1 MATKRPCRKGASVT
15 LRPIGLLLIIMLAAM
30 NCVAA
35 ETKSFGTLAET
46 GQGAV
51 EGLAIADL
59 PASGV
64 TSGSYNNV
72 TVNAAGQVTGG
83 SNTSYLTAIGV
94 ILNEYPVLRQAM
106 FSRGNSIERELPI
119 PEYLASRHQRTE
131 ASRVCVHSRRQQ
143 H

>member
-51 EGLAIADL
+51 EGSQSPIFKLSLGSAFHTRVRR
-59 PASGV
+59 SG
-64 TSGSYNNV
+64 TCDGRRRRIRRRE
-72 TVNAAGQVTGG
+72 AA
-83 SNTSYLTAIGV
+83 
-94 ILNEYPVLRQAM
+94 
-106 FSRGNSIERELPI
+106 
-119 PEYLASRHQRTE
+119 
-131 ASRVCVHSRRQQ
+131 C
-143 H
+143 